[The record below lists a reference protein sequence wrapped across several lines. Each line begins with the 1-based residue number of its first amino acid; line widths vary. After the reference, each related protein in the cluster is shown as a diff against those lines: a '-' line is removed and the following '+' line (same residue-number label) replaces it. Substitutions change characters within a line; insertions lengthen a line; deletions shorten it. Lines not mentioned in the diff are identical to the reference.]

1 MAAALQT
8 GTVTLKDM
16 ASLAGI
22 LLSFRPA
29 IRFAPMFTR
38 GLYQALQGRYPTAQT
53 ADIVMAPVT
62 LQDMQWWITHASQA
76 NGRCWWDRQISLMLA
91 SDASESC
98 FAAYAVDATQCSQIS
113 GMSPPQLAT
122 HHGQDSQQKLL
133 RHQDG
138 RPWQMQ
144 QAFTAEEAALMKT
157 VTDFSSTLRE
167 VR

>member
-8 GTVTLKDM
+8 GTVTLKEM

-113 GMSPPQLAT
+113 GMSLPQLAA
-122 HHGQDSQQKLL
+122 HHGQDRQQKLL

-144 QAFTAEEAALMKT
+144 QAFTAEEAALMQT